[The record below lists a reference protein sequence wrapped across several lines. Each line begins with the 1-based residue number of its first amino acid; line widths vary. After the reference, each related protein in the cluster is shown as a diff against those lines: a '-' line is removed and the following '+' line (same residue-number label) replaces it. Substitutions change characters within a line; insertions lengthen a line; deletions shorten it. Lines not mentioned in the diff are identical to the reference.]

1 MIKMIKTVEMYQTL
15 DIAYL
20 EFEVPYLIYSTMSC
34 SKAIRL
40 LELRDEPFY
49 DQINRWSSR
58 TFRVLMYHMLIEM
71 V

>member
-20 EFEVPYLIYSTMSC
+20 QSEVPYLIYSAMTC

-40 LELRDEPFY
+40 LELKDEPFY
-49 DQINRWSSR
+49 HQINRWSS
-58 TFRVLMYHMLIEM
+58 
-71 V
+71 